1 MRRPALSRPRLAA
14 LALLTAVAS
23 CTERE
28 TLSAPAAATQSA
40 VPSPAPQASPP
51 PLTSAATP
59 PLLAA
64 SASAAPAGSLTLVAD
79 SKLVCMVTNQF
90 MGKPQIPVEV
100 GGRTYYGC
108 CEMCKGRLARDAAAR
123 TATDPVSNRPVDKSE
138 AVIAQNAKGELLYFE
153 NKANVAAYSV
163 RGRIP

>member
-1 MRRPALSRPRLAA
+1 MRRPTLSLPLPAA

-23 CTERE
+23 CAERE
-28 TLSAPAAATQSA
+28 TLSAPAATTQSA
-40 VPSPAPQASPP
+40 VPSPAPPTP
-51 PLTSAATP
+51 PLPVPSAAP
-59 PLLAA
+59 LLLAA
-64 SASAAPAGSLTLVAD
+64 SASPAPAAGALTLVSD

-100 GGRTYYGC
+100 SGRTYYGC

-138 AVIAQNAKGELLYFE
+138 AVIAQNAKGEISYFE
-153 NKANVAAYSV
+153 NKANLAAYSQ
-163 RGRIP
+163 RGRP